1 MQFRPEMCV
10 EEGPAPQR
18 LAPHA
23 VALTAEFIEDDEE
36 LASGRFV
43 LLHDPDGV
51 EAWEGHFRVVVFIKA
66 VLEPDVAADPLLT
79 GVGWTAHG
87 QI

>member
-1 MQFRPEMCV
+1 MTSEATPFDRVLTSLRSVQFRPEMCV

-51 EAWEGHFRVVVFIKA
+51 
-66 VLEPDVAADPLLT
+66 
-79 GVGWTAHG
+79 
-87 QI
+87 